1 MAAEQIIA
9 NIEAASKDEN
19 PLALLLR
26 RVFGERLVLERAV
39 RSWASVD
46 PVARAAV
53 LAIDRRRLNYVE
65 GLMAQSGLSADT
77 ARARAHQSGVT
88 LPIQLV
94 AAELSRVLG
103 RELVGIIA
111 DKEDRTV
118 RRWLAGDSRP
128 SGATAARLRDTYQI
142 VELLRS
148 EEGDHT
154 IRAWF
159 MGMNPQLDDSSPTVR
174 IRGVAIW
181 GGVSVERKR

>member
-1 MAAEQIIA
+1 MTTSALPAA
-9 NIEAASKDEN
+9 
-19 PLALLLR
+19 R
-26 RVFGERLVLERAV
+26 
-39 RSWASVD
+39 
-46 PVARAAV
+46 
-53 LAIDRRRLNYVE
+53 
-65 GLMAQSGLSADT
+65 T

-159 MGMNPQLDDSSPTVR
+159 MGMNPQLDDSSPAEVLEEGRVR
-174 IRGVAIW
+174 DVMLAARAFLN
-181 GGVSVERKR
+181 GG